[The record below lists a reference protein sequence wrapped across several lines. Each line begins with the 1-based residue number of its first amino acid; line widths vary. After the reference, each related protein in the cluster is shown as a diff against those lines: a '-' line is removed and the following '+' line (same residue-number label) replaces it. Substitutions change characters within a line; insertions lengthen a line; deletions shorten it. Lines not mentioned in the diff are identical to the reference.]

1 MQGTDSKRNILVH
14 RHLRRGEVSR
24 FCETLPSCLVGMES
38 CGTSHY
44 WTREIVASGH
54 TVNMMPAIYVKPNVK
69 RGKIDA
75 ADAEEICEALSGRPH
90 AGTDAGLRSVG
101 P

>member
-1 MQGTDSKRNILVH
+1 
-14 RHLRRGEVSR
+14 
-24 FCETLPSCLVGMES
+24 MEYCS
-38 CGTSHY
+38 ASHY
-44 WTREIVASGH
+44 WTHEIAASGH
-54 TVNMMPAIYVKPNVK
+54 TVNMVPAIYVKPYVK

-75 ADAEEICEALSGRPH
+75 AYAEEICEALSGRPH